1 MGTKAT
7 LENVRTAHDQ
17 LVAEGEIPS
26 ANKVL
31 ERTGGSK
38 TTVLKRLG
46 EVQGGVPASD
56 DAASAF
62 LHEIAAPLLRRIWTA
77 AKSQAEADNKRRV
90 DALLS
95 VQEAQQE
102 EITTLK
108 SSLDQW
114 QARAISA
121 EDQLRSRS
129 DHGDQVKEL
138 MRVVDEL
145 KQMHPS
151 SPIDRPLVDKNAS
164 SALATMLDLL
174 SSQSRPMTRDA
185 LDRAVGERGHPDA
198 AVQKARF
205 HALEVGSIG
214 FCLTEK
220 GRQKLNR

>member
-31 ERTGGSK
+31 EKTGGSK

>member
-114 QARAISA
+114 QARANSA

-174 SSQSRPMTRDA
+174 SSQSGPMTRDA

-214 FCLTEK
+214 LCLTEK